1 MSRAPESLVVDSIKR
16 AVKAEYPNSHVL
28 KVHGSLYQATGFPDL
43 LVLIDGRAY
52 ALEIKHVKASET
64 ADEARDRASA
74 RQRLVITELRKA
86 GVPADVVTGPA
97 EALAVISGHRWFFL
111 PEIAGPEPV

>member
-1 MSRAPESLVVDSIKR
+1 MSKAPESLVVDSARR
-16 AVKAEYPNSHVL
+16 AIKAEYPNAHIL
-28 KVHGSLYQATGFPDL
+28 KIHGSLYQATGFPDL

-52 ALEIKHVKASET
+52 ALEFKHIKASET

-74 RQRLVITELRKA
+74 RQRLVIAELRKA

-97 EALAVISGHRWFFL
+97 EALAVISGHQWFFL
-111 PEIAGPEPV
+111 PEISGPAPI